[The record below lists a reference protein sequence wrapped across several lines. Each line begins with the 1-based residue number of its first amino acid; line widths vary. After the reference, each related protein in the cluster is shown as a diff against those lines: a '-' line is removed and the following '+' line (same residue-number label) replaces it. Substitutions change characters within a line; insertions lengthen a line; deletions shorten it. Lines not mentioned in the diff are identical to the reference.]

1 MPFTTNAELESNI
14 SSWLGGRTDISAN
27 IPDFITLFEAW
38 AARKMKVRPSQATTM
53 LTPSSGSVILPTDYL
68 GYIRATVTSSMRVE
82 MTYVSPSYLQALY
95 PSGIADAPRYF
106 TIEGSALKTRSS
118 DATGIEF
125 LYNAK
130 NTAVS
135 SALNW
140 LYINHP
146 DAYLYG
152 SLAEAG
158 GFTSDPD
165 MLALWSAKRDG
176 VFNDISLSNFREQ
189 GLMQVRVGGAHP

>member
-27 IPDFITLFEAW
+27 IPDSIVLFEAW
-38 AARKMKVRPSQATTM
+38 AARKLKVRTSQATTT
-53 LTPSSGSVILPTDYL
+53 LTPSAGSVALPADYL
-68 GYIRATVTSSMRVE
+68 GYIRATVTSSERVE
-82 MTYVSPSYLQALY
+82 MLYVSPSYLQALI
-95 PSGIADAPRYF
+95 PSLIATTPAYF
-106 TIEGSALKTRSS
+106 TIEGTALKTRST

-140 LYINHP
+140 LYTNHP

-152 SLAEAG
+152 ALAEIG
-158 GFTSDPD
+158 GLTSDPD

-189 GLMQVRVGGAHP
+189 GPMHIRVGGAHP

>member
-1 MPFTTNAELESNI
+1 MPFATNADLNSNI

-27 IPDFITLFEAW
+27 IPDFIVLFEAW
-38 AARKMKVRPSQATTM
+38 AARKLKVRPSQATTT
-53 LTPSSGSVILPTDYL
+53 LTPSSGSVALPADYL

-82 MTYVSPSYLQALY
+82 MAYVSPSYLQALY
-95 PSGIADAPRYF
+95 PSGISDTPRYF

-130 NTAVS
+130 NTALA

-140 LYINHP
+140 LYTNHP

-152 SLAEAG
+152 SLAEAA
-158 GFTSDPD
+158 GFTDDPY

-189 GLMQVRVGGAHP
+189 GLMHIRVAGAHP